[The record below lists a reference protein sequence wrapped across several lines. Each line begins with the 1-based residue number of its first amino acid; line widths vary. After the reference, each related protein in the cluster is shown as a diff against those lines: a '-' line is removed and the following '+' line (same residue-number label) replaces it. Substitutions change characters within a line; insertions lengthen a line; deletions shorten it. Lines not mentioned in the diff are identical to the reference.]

1 MADTVQ
7 IEVMGQ
13 KFTLKGNHDKE
24 YIKRVEK
31 YINEK
36 IEEIKESGSSI
47 TTYNLM
53 VLVALNLADDCLKK
67 EDEINRLAKTTED
80 SSMRLINLIDSHI

>member
-13 KFTLKGNHDKE
+13 KFTLKGNHDKK
-24 YIKRVEK
+24 YIERVEK

-53 VLVALNLADDCLKK
+53 VLVALNLADDCLKM
-67 EDEINRLAKTTED
+67 EDEINRLTKTTED
-80 SSMRLINLIDSHI
+80 NSMRLINLIDSHI